1 MMTRDEW
8 TMMNTLEQQRQRLE
22 NEIIETKERIRKVKG
37 GRFPD
42 LKALN
47 LLNETIERN
56 LQLIGMIEQH
66 LRPVSRQYAA
76 D

>member
-1 MMTRDEW
+1 
-8 TMMNTLEQQRQRLE
+8 MMNTLEQQRQRLE
-22 NEIIETKERIRKVKG
+22 NEIIDTKERIWKVKG

-47 LLNETIERN
+47 LLNETIERD

-66 LRPVSRQYAA
+66 LKPVSRQYAV

>member
-1 MMTRDEW
+1 
-8 TMMNTLEQQRQRLE
+8 MNTLEQQRERLE
-22 NEIIETKERIRKVKG
+22 NEIISTKERICQIKDSKL
-37 GRFPD
+37 PD

-47 LLNETIERN
+47 LLNETVERN
-56 LQLIGMIEQH
+56 MQLIGMIEQH

>member
-1 MMTRDEW
+1 
-8 TMMNTLEQQRQRLE
+8 MNTLEQQRQRLE
-22 NEIIETKERIRKVKG
+22 NEIISTKERIWQIKDSKL
-37 GRFPD
+37 PD

-56 LQLIGMIEQH
+56 MQLIGMIEQH
-66 LRPVSRQYAA
+66 LRPVSRQQAA

>member
-8 TMMNTLEQQRQRLE
+8 TMINTLEQQRQRLE
-22 NEIIETKERIRKVKG
+22 NEIIETKERILKVKA

-66 LRPVSRQYAA
+66 LQPVSRQYAA

>member
-22 NEIIETKERIRKVKG
+22 NEIIETKERIIKVKG